1 MNAREGSRF
10 RVCFPK
16 TPSSHF
22 RPNDIVTSV
31 RLANAASVISKAFA
45 PDSILAR
52 DKIQPRC
59 ARRCVANRPSWE
71 EHLSGVL
78 AGLLARRVVR
88 YDVDFT
94 TRTCTYFGCEGEKYI
109 EDYPA
114 VAIDN
119 FNRRERADPIQ
130 DSSWTLLPPN
140 PSDSLLQK

>member
-1 MNAREGSRF
+1 MNARKGSRF
-10 RVCFPK
+10 RVWLPENSIQPFSTQC
-16 TPSSHF
+16 
-22 RPNDIVTSV
+22 NIVTSD

-94 TRTCTYFGCEGEKYI
+94 ARTCTYFGCEGEKSI

-114 VAIDN
+114 VAID
-119 FNRRERADPIQ
+119 
-130 DSSWTLLPPN
+130 
-140 PSDSLLQK
+140 